1 MRSPSP
7 LIVVLASLLLL
18 LLVPA
23 AAAARLPDGA
33 VFSLSNDPDG
43 NRVLA
48 WERSAD
54 GSLHGAGSFATGGTG
69 TGGSLGNQGA
79 LTLSR
84 NHHWLYA
91 VSAGSDEISV
101 FKVHGAHLTLM
112 EVAAS
117 GGDKPISVTARG
129 RTVYVL
135 NAGGDGNIRG
145 FHRGAGGILT
155 PIPGS
160 MEPLSGDATD
170 PAQIG
175 FVPGG
180 RRLVVTEK
188 ATNRITYYALND
200 SGAASAPAWRASST
214 DTPFGFD
221 STSDGTLVVSEAAG
235 GAPDASATSSYRFRQ
250 NGTIRVVD
258 GSVATT
264 ETAACWVVVTPDDR
278 HAYVTNTGSG
288 TVSGY
293 RISNGGELSRLDGDG
308 VTASTGAGSEP
319 IDAAVDGAG
328 RHLYVLLAGSDS
340 LAILRIRADGSL
352 GDRGHVAGLPDGA
365 TGLAA
370 Y

>member
-1 MRSPSP
+1 
-7 LIVVLASLLLL
+7 
-18 LLVPA
+18 
-23 AAAARLPDGA
+23 
-33 VFSLSNDPDG
+33 
-43 NRVLA
+43 
-48 WERSAD
+48 
-54 GSLHGAGSFATGGTG
+54 
-69 TGGSLGNQGA
+69 
-79 LTLSR
+79 
-84 NHHWLYA
+84 
-91 VSAGSDEISV
+91 
-101 FKVHGAHLTLM
+101 M
-112 EVAAS
+112 EVAQS

-129 RTVYVL
+129 RIVYVL
-135 NAGGDGNIRG
+135 NGGGDGNIAG

-160 MEPLSGDATD
+160 VEPLSSNATD

-180 RRLVVTEK
+180 RHLVVTEK
-188 ATNRITYYALND
+188 ATNRITFYRLNAA
-200 SGAASAPAWRASST
+200 GAASAPAWRGSST

-250 NGTIRVVD
+250 NGTLRVVD

-278 HAYVTNTGSG
+278 YAYVTNTGSG

-293 RISNGGELSRLDGDG
+293 RISQDGELSLLDGDG

-319 IDAAVDGAG
+319 IDAALDHAG
-328 RHLYVLLAGSDS
+328 RHLYVLLAGSDAI
-340 LAILRIRADGSL
+340 AILRVRADGSL
-352 GDRGHVAGLPDGA
+352 GDRGEVAGLPDGA
-365 TGLAA
+365 NGLAA